1 MNEADDSVVFVVDD
15 DAPVRHALSMLLASV
30 GYRVETYPDA
40 DSFLN
45 AYRSNSPACLVL
57 DVRMPGL
64 SGLELQDRM
73 IARGV
78 LLPII
83 FVSGHADVAMAV
95 RAMRRGAFDFLEK
108 PFNDQALLDRIN
120 EALRHARQ
128 LREQGESK
136 REIRARCNAL
146 TQREREV
153 MERVVRGD
161 MNKVIAADLGVS
173 ERTVEIHRGH
183 VMEKMKARSLAE
195 LVRMAMQLDYGKT
208 EIE

>member
-1 MNEADDSVVFVVDD
+1 MSEVTDSVVFVVDD
-15 DAPVRHALSMLLASV
+15 DAPVRHALSMLLSSV
-30 GYRVETYPDA
+30 GYRVETFGDA
-40 DSFLN
+40 DSFLE
-45 AYRSNSPACLVL
+45 AYQTDGHGPACLIL
-57 DVRMPGL
+57 DVRMPGI

-128 LREQGESK
+128 LREQGTSK
-136 REIRARCNAL
+136 REIQTRFETL

-183 VMEKMKARSLAE
+183 VMEKMHARSLAE
-195 LVRMAMQLDYGKT
+195 LVRMSMQL
-208 EIE
+208 